1 MQMSGLIVWAKIAGH
16 LMGRCNDVALSSRAL
31 ERAVQIQEVTLRAAS
46 GEDPVDASG
55 QDFLGKVPASLFNNV
70 RQDKG
75 QTRGTSAT
83 VIRKI
88 KTVRRAP
95 TFRKSANR

>member
-1 MQMSGLIVWAKIAGH
+1 MWLYPAERWSGADSRGDSASREWGGSC
-16 LMGRCNDVALSSRAL
+16 GRKRPRL
-31 ERAVQIQEVTLRAAS
+31 
-46 GEDPVDASG
+46 
-55 QDFLGKVPASLFNNV
+55 LGKVPASLFNNV